1 VRFVH
6 LRGLSA
12 EGRRRATAGARR
24 WCLLRVH

>member
-1 VRFVH
+1 VH

-12 EGRRRATAGARR
+12 GGRRRATAEARH